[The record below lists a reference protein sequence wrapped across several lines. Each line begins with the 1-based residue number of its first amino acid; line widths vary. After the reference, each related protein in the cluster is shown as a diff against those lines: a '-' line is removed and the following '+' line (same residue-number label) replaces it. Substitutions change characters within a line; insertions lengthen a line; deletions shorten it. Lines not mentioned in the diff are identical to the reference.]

1 MRVLL
6 DTHILIWALAE
17 PGKLSEAIR
26 SLITN
31 RATNVLFSTVSIW
44 EIGIKAAML
53 KPAFAWN
60 PTVILK
66 EARAI
71 GFVECVISSNA
82 AIAAAGLPKHH
93 GDPFDRL
100 LVGQALQEPARLIT
114 ADRILALYS
123 ELVDV
128 M

>member
-1 MRVLL
+1 MRVIL

-17 PGKLSEAIR
+17 PERLSDPVR
-26 SLITN
+26 QLIQNAQT
-31 RATNVLFSTVSIW
+31 RVLFSTVSIW

-53 KPAFAWN
+53 KPAFIWK
-60 PTVILK
+60 PETILD
-66 EARAI
+66 EAKAI
-71 GFVECVISSNA
+71 GFEECVISSAA
-82 AIAAAGLPKHH
+82 AIAAAALPKHH

-100 LVGQALQEPARLIT
+100 LIGQALQEPARLIT
-114 ADRILALYS
+114 ADKILGRYS